1 MKKYLMIL
9 TEDQIQKCILL
20 GTVRITAKAK
30 KKKKLLAMLQGK
42 AGFDLDVGF
51 TDTLGHSLLTG

>member
-1 MKKYLMIL
+1 MKKYLMIQ

-20 GTVRITAKAK
+20 GTVRITATAK
-30 KKKKLLAMLQGK
+30 KKKKLAMLQEK

-51 TDTLGHSLLTG
+51 TDTLGYSLLTG